1 MTAIGDIPFTVNGV
15 SRIFRQLSVREC
27 VNIQKLAGERRA
39 KEAIDDAKL
48 AGISGAEL
56 REVASAARDAANL
69 SSELLRHAFKTEGA
83 LDIVTASVGSVDD
96 AEAVALYLTPS
107 ELSSLAYQLLGYAL
121 VETISQDGGRDS
133 KLVSRSVAS
142 RSAIG

>member
-1 MTAIGDIPFTVNGV
+1 MTAIGDVAYTVNGV

-39 KEAIDDAKL
+39 REAVDDAKL
-48 AGISGAEL
+48 LGITGNEL
-56 REVASAARDAANL
+56 REIAASARSDASL

-83 LDIVTASVGSVDD
+83 LDIVAASTGS
-96 AEAVALYLTPS
+96 AEEAESVALHLTPP
-107 ELSSLAYQLLGYAL
+107 ELSSLAYQLLGYVL
-121 VETISQDGGRDS
+121 VDIPTASGERES
-133 KLVSRSVAS
+133 KLVSRSEAS